1 MVNVANVAVASGIWP
16 GSKYDRQ
23 HCIWIRYYST
33 RDVIRHRSIVVR
45 VPRIVNINVT
55 VASSANVAPSDR
67 AIEIVAI
74 ENVPGFVDVRKDLI
88 DIAVTSGN

>member
-1 MVNVANVAVASGIWP
+1 MVNVANVAVASGI
-16 GSKYDRQ
+16 
-23 HCIWIRYYST
+23 
-33 RDVIRHRSIVVR
+33 RDIIRHRSIVVR

-55 VASSANVAPSDR
+55 VASSANVASSDR

-88 DIAVTSGN
+88 DIAVTSGNRNALRQ